1 MKKNHFEGRKRPKKN
16 ELERLF
22 LIFYI
27 FVGSFLL
34 PATLSAQTEQ
44 RVTLSMKQVLVEQVF
59 KRLQETTRYRFTYL
73 KEDLP
78 VAPPKD
84 YNFKDATIQ
93 QVMDEL
99 LEGTKL
105 QWKFQSGAIVVSKA
119 KSVEPA
125 KKTIEK
131 VTGRVLDS
139 KKEPIPGVTVKVVG
153 EFRGT
158 ASDVNGNFLLMDV
171 PEGSKLEFSFI
182 GYEKKTL
189 TVKEDMG
196 TVILDSLSYAI
207 EEVKV
212 INNGIF
218 SRPKENFTGAATE
231 YTGDDIR
238 AISKTSILSALKV
251 LDASFQM
258 PDDNVNGSNPNVL
271 PKVQLRG
278 TNSIMQT
285 DMESEYGYISNPP
298 LIIID
303 GFESDLQTVFDMSP
317 NIVKSITLLK
327 DAAAT
332 AIYGSK
338 SANGVLVVET
348 IQPEEGATQ
357 VFYTGTY
364 GVNIPDL
371 SSFNLMNARQKLK
384 VEEIGGYYRSRDFT
398 EQKKLDDL
406 HNLVKHNVERGINTY
421 WLSQPLRTEFTHSH
435 NVRVSYGT
443 KKVLLQGTVNY
454 ANNGGIMKGSYR
466 DVLGGDVRVK
476 YTTLNKKISFQYA
489 FKVNSSKGSESPYGD
504 FGQYARMNPYW
515 MPKDENGN
523 ITKYVDIYPTRG
535 SNGLIASSHTP
546 SVVNPLWN
554 AHLNM
559 INTNNSLTL
568 GNEFWT
574 EVTFVKGL
582 KLNTTFTYNYGTTG
596 TDQFVPG
603 TASEYFSA
611 TAFADR
617 GSYNKSSG
625 KTKKWQ
631 LTSTLNFGRT
641 FGNHTIY
648 VSGGLQLN
656 HDESSSFRVAAK
668 GFPNDRLD
676 DLLFSLEYSTIK
688 PSGSYSMKRT
698 AGFYGNLSYAY
709 GNRYLLDGSFRADG
723 SSVFGRKKRFG
734 DLGSVGIGWNF
745 HNEKFMLGQNVI
757 SQLKF
762 RASWG
767 FTGSVNFPAYAGATT
782 YKYNTDGRYLDFIP
796 ATLMGL
802 GNTELKWQQTQ
813 KWNLGFD
820 LGLFKGRV
828 TANFNYYRET
838 TDDLIM
844 STTTV
849 PSNGFTSYYD
859 NLGKSQ
865 NVGFDLGVRVVLLQ
879 APKKELFWSLSTSFY
894 HNENKLLEITDN
906 LKALNQA
913 ALSQQ
918 INKGGTTPV
927 LQYVE
932 GSSVSGLYAVR
943 SLGIDASN
951 GYEIFLTK
959 DGRQTYVW
967 RQEDLVYMGD
977 MQPKLNFTVYNNFQY
992 KWIRLNFGLTFRVG
1006 GVLYNSTLASKVENF
1021 NLRENMDKR
1030 VLKDRWIEPG
1040 KAADYK
1046 GLVDLEGYTREEN
1059 STRVTSRFVQKA
1071 NSFEITGLTIDPGI
1085 LVERW
1090 LNRLVNKAV
1099 RKVND
1104 ASKEVID
1111 SDRFSVSFSMQNV
1124 LRISSMKREAGTSY
1138 PFNRSFLFTLS
1149 ARL

>member
-1 MKKNHFEGRKRPKKN
+1 MKKNHFMRKKGRKKMVWKG
-16 ELERLF
+16 LF

-27 FVGSFLL
+27 FASSFWC
-34 PATLSAQTEQ
+34 PGMLSAQTEQ
-44 RVTLSMKQVLVEQVF
+44 RVTLSMKSVLVEQVF
-59 KRLQETTRYRFTYL
+59 KHLQETTRYRFTYL

-78 VAPPKD
+78 DAPRKD
-84 YNFKDATIQ
+84 YEFKDASISE
-93 QVMDEL
+93 VMDEL
-99 LEGTKL
+99 LKGTKL

-119 KSVEPA
+119 KATPVV
-125 KKTIEK
+125 KKVIQR
-131 VTGRVLDS
+131 VRGRVVDAKNVS
-139 KKEPIPGVTVKVVG
+139 IPGVTVQVLG
-153 EFRGT
+153 EYRGT
-158 ASDVNGNFLLMDV
+158 TSDTSGHFMLTDV
-171 PEGSKLEFSFI
+171 FEGSKIEFSFI

-189 TVKEDMG
+189 TAKSEMG
-196 TVILDSLSYAI
+196 TVILDSLAYAI
-207 EEVKV
+207 EEVTV

-218 SRPKENFTGAATE
+218 TRPKENFTGAATQ
-231 YTGDDIR
+231 YTGEDIR

-258 PDDNVNGSNPNVL
+258 PDDVVNGSNPNVL

-303 GFESDLQTVFDMSP
+303 GFESDLQTLFDMSP
-317 NIVKSITLLK
+317 NIVKSVTLLK

-348 IQPEEGATQ
+348 IQPEEGKTQ

-371 SSFNLMNARQKLK
+371 SSFNLMNAKQKLE
-384 VEEIGGYYRSRDFT
+384 VEEIGGYYRSRDFST
-398 EQKKLDDL
+398 QKQLDDL
-406 HNLVKHNVERGINTY
+406 HNLVKHNVARGINTY

-435 NVRVSYGT
+435 TARVSYGT

-454 ANNGGIMKGSYR
+454 SNNGGIMKGSYR
-466 DVLGGDVRVK
+466 NVLGGDVRVK
-476 YTTLNKKISFQYA
+476 YTTLDKKLSFQYA
-489 FKVNSSKGSESPYGD
+489 LKISSSKGSESPYGD

-515 MPKDENGN
+515 LPKDENGN
-523 ITKYVDIYPTRG
+523 VTKYVDIYPTEG
-535 SNGLIASSHTP
+535 SNGLISSSHTP
-546 SVVNPLWN
+546 AEKNPLWN
-554 AHLNM
+554 AHLHM
-559 INTNNSLTL
+559 VNTNSSLSI
-568 GNEFWT
+568 GNEFWS

-582 KLNTTFTYNYGTTG
+582 KLNTTFTYTHGTTER
-596 TDQFVPG
+596 DNFIPG
-603 TASEYFSA
+603 TASEFFTSAFSE
-611 TAFADR
+611 R
-617 GSYNKSSG
+617 GSYTKNNG

-631 LTSTLNFGRT
+631 LTSTLNYGQN

-648 VSGGLQLN
+648 ISAGAQLN
-656 HDESSSFRVAAK
+656 HDESNSFGLVVK

-676 DLLFSLEYSTIK
+676 DLLFGLQYSNTK

-709 GNRYLLDGSFRADG
+709 GNRYLLDGSIRADG

-745 HNEKFMLGQNVI
+745 HNEKFMLGQNII

-762 RASWG
+762 RVSWG

-782 YKYNTDGRYLDFIP
+782 YKYQTDGRYLDFIP

-802 GNTELKWQQTQ
+802 GNTALKWQQTQ
-813 KWNLGFD
+813 KWNYGVD
-820 LGLFKGRV
+820 LGLFDGRV

-844 STTTV
+844 STSTV
-849 PSNGFTSYYD
+849 PSNGFDSYHD

-865 NVGFDLGVRVVLLQ
+865 NVGFDLGVRVVLFQ
-879 APKKELFWSLSTSFY
+879 APKRELFWSVSTSFY

-906 LKALNQA
+906 LKAQNQA
-913 ALSQQ
+913 ALNQQ
-918 INKGGTTPV
+918 ITNGATTPV

-932 GSSVSGLYAVR
+932 GASVSGLYAVR

-951 GYEIFLTK
+951 GYEVFLTK

-967 RQEDLVYMGD
+967 RQEDMVYMGD
-977 MQPKLNFTVYNNFQY
+977 MQPKLNFTIYNNFQY
-992 KWIRLNFGLTFRVG
+992 KWIRLNFGLTFRTG

-1021 NLRENMDKR
+1021 NLKQNMDKR
-1030 VLKDRWIEPG
+1030 VLKDRWMEPG
-1040 KAADYK
+1040 KPADYK
-1046 GLVDLEGYTREEN
+1046 GLVDLEGYTRTEK
-1059 STRVTSRFVQKA
+1059 STKVTSRFVQKA

-1099 RKVND
+1099 QKVND
-1104 ASKEVID
+1104 TSKEAIN

-1124 LRISSMKREAGTSY
+1124 LRISSMKRESGTSY

>member
-1 MKKNHFEGRKRPKKN
+1 MKKNHVMKRKGRKKIVWRG
-16 ELERLF
+16 LF
-22 LIFYI
+22 LVLSII
-27 FVGSFLL
+27 LVGFSC
-34 PATLSAQTEQ
+34 PKMLSAQTEQ
-44 RVTLSMKQVLVEQVF
+44 RVTLNMKQVLIEQVF

-78 VAPPKD
+78 NAPRKD
-84 YNFKDATIQ
+84 YNFKDAPIKT
-93 QVMDEL
+93 VMDEL
-99 LEGTKL
+99 LKGTNL
-105 QWKFQSGAIVVSKA
+105 QWKFQSGAIVVSKVKDTKA
-119 KSVEPA
+119 SQKMYDR
-125 KKTIEK
+125 
-131 VTGRVLDS
+131 VTGRILDS
-139 KKEPIPGVTVKVVG
+139 KKEPIPGVTIKVVG

-158 ASDVNGNFLLMDV
+158 ASDIDGRFVLTDVN
-171 PEGSKLEFSFI
+171 EGGKLEFSII
-182 GYEKKTL
+182 GFEKKTL
-189 TVKEDMG
+189 VAKPEMG
-196 TVILDSLSYAI
+196 TIVLDSLTYAI
-207 EEVKV
+207 DEVKV

-218 SRPKENFTGAATE
+218 TRPKENFTGAATE
-231 YTGDDIR
+231 YSGDDIR

-258 PDDNVNGSNPNVL
+258 PDDVVNGSNPNVL

-303 GFESDLQTVFDMSP
+303 GFESDLQTLFDMSP

-348 IQPEEGATQ
+348 IQPEEGKTQ

-371 SSFNLMNARQKLK
+371 SSFNLMNARQKLE
-384 VEEIGGYYRSRDFT
+384 VEELGGYYRSRDFT
-398 EQKKLDDL
+398 EQKRLDDL
-406 HNLVKHNVERGINTY
+406 HNLVKHNVARGVNTY

-443 KKVLLQGTVNY
+443 KKVLLQGTVSY
-454 ANNGGIMKGSYR
+454 SNNGGIMKGSFR
-466 DVLGGDVRVK
+466 DALGGDVRVK
-476 YTTLNKKISFQYA
+476 YTTLDKKLSFQYA
-489 FKVNSSKGSESPYGD
+489 LKLNSTKGSESPYGD
-504 FGQYARMNPYW
+504 FAQYARMNPYW
-515 MPKDENGN
+515 LPKDENGN
-523 ITKYVDIYPTRG
+523 ITKYVDFYPTEG
-535 SNGLIASSHTP
+535 SNGLVSSAHTP
-546 SVVNPLWN
+546 VEKNPLWN

-559 INTNNSLTL
+559 INKNSSLKIT
-568 GNEFWT
+568 NEFWS
-574 EVTFVKGL
+574 EITFVKGL
-582 KLNTTFTYNYGTTG
+582 RLNTTFQYSHGTTER
-596 TDQFVPG
+596 DNFIPG
-603 TASEYFSA
+603 TASEFFTSSFSE
-611 TAFADR
+611 R
-617 GSYNKSSG
+617 GSYSKNNG
-625 KTKKWQ
+625 KTKNWQ
-631 LTSTLNFGRT
+631 LTSTLNYGGVFGK
-641 FGNHTIY
+641 HSLY
-648 VSGGLQLN
+648 VSAGLSLN
-656 HDESSSFRVAAK
+656 HDESSSFGLSVK

-676 DLLFSLEYSTIK
+676 DLLFGLVYSNTK
-688 PSGSYSMKRT
+688 PSGSYDMKRT
-698 AGFYGNLSYAY
+698 AGFYANVSYAY
-709 GNRYLLDGSFRADG
+709 GNRYLVDGSIRADG

-745 HNEKFMLGQNVI
+745 HNEEFMLGQNII

-782 YKYNTDGRYLDFIP
+782 YKYQTEGSYLDFIP

-813 KWNLGFD
+813 KWNFGVD
-820 LGLFKGRV
+820 VGLFQDRV

-849 PSNGFTSYYD
+849 PSNGFDSYYA

-865 NVGFDLGVRVVLLQ
+865 NVGFDLGVRVVLLR

-906 LKALNQA
+906 LKAQNQA
-913 ALSQQ
+913 ALEQQ
-918 INKGGTTPV
+918 INSGATSPV

-932 GSSVSGLYAVR
+932 GMSVSGLWAVR

-967 RQEDLVYMGD
+967 RPEDKVYMGD
-977 MQPKLNFTVYNNFQY
+977 MQPKLNFTIYNNFQY
-992 KWIRLNFGLTFRVG
+992 KWIRLNFGLTFKTG

-1021 NLRENMDKR
+1021 NLKQNMDKR
-1030 VLKDRWIEPG
+1030 VLKDRWMEPG
-1040 KAADYK
+1040 KPADYK
-1046 GLVDLEGYTREEN
+1046 GLVDLEGYMRTEK
-1059 STRVTSRFVQKA
+1059 STKVTSRFVQKA

-1099 RKVND
+1099 QKVND
-1104 ASKEVID
+1104 TSRETIN

-1124 LRISSMKREAGTSY
+1124 LRISSMKRESGTSY

>member
-1 MKKNHFEGRKRPKKN
+1 MKKNHVMKRKGRKKIVWRG
-16 ELERLF
+16 LF
-22 LIFYI
+22 LVLSIILVDF
-27 FVGSFLL
+27 SC
-34 PATLSAQTEQ
+34 PKMLSAQTEQ
-44 RVTLSMKQVLVEQVF
+44 RVTLNMKQVLIEQVF

-78 VAPPKD
+78 NAPRKD
-84 YNFKDATIQ
+84 YNFKDAPIKT
-93 QVMDEL
+93 VMDEL
-99 LEGTKL
+99 LKGTNL
-105 QWKFQSGAIVVSKA
+105 QWKFQSGAIVVSKVKDTKA
-119 KSVEPA
+119 SQKMYDR
-125 KKTIEK
+125 
-131 VTGRVLDS
+131 VTGRILDS
-139 KKEPIPGVTVKVVG
+139 KKEPIPGVTIKVVG

-158 ASDVNGNFLLMDV
+158 ASDIDGRFVLTDVN
-171 PEGSKLEFSFI
+171 EGGKLEFSII
-182 GYEKKTL
+182 GFEKKTL
-189 TVKEDMG
+189 VAKPEMG
-196 TVILDSLSYAI
+196 TIVLDSLTYAI

-218 SRPKENFTGAATE
+218 TRPKENFTGAATE
-231 YTGDDIR
+231 YSGDDIR

-258 PDDNVNGSNPNVL
+258 PDDVVNGSNPNVL

-303 GFESDLQTVFDMSP
+303 GFESDLQTLFDMSP

-371 SSFNLMNARQKLK
+371 SSFNLMNARQKLE

-398 EQKKLDDL
+398 EQKRLDDL
-406 HNLVKHNVERGINTY
+406 HNLVVHNVARGINTY

-435 NVRVSYGT
+435 NLRVSYGT

-454 ANNGGIMKGSYR
+454 SNNGGIMKGSYR
-466 DVLGGDVRVK
+466 NVLGGDVRVK

-489 FKVNSSKGSESPYGD
+489 LKLSSSKGSESPYGS
-504 FGQYARMNPYW
+504 FAKYARMNPYW
-515 MPKDENGN
+515 LPKDENGN
-523 ITKYVDIYPTRG
+523 ITRYVDIYPTEG
-535 SNGLIASSHTP
+535 SNGLISSAHTP
-546 SVVNPLWN
+546 SEINPLWN
-554 AHLNM
+554 AHLHM
-559 INTNNSLTL
+559 VNTNSSLSI
-568 GNEFWT
+568 GNEFWS

-582 KLNTTFTYNYGTTG
+582 KLNTTFTYTYGTTER
-596 TDQFVPG
+596 DNFIPG
-603 TASEYFSA
+603 TASEFFQSSFSE
-611 TAFADR
+611 R
-617 GSYNKSSG
+617 GSYSKNNG

-631 LTSTLNFGRT
+631 LTSTLNYGKT

-648 VSGGLQLN
+648 VSGGMQLH
-656 HDESSSFRVAAK
+656 HDESNAYGLIVK
-668 GFPNDRLD
+668 GFPNERLD
-676 DLLFSLEYSTIK
+676 DLLFGLQYSNTK
-688 PSGSYSMKRT
+688 PSGSYTMKRT
-698 AGFYGNLSYAY
+698 AGFYGNFSYAY
-709 GNRYLLDGSFRADG
+709 GNRYLVDGSIRADG

-762 RASWG
+762 RVSWG

-782 YKYNTDGRYLDFIP
+782 YKYQTDARYLDFIP
-796 ATLMGL
+796 AMLMGL

-813 KWNLGFD
+813 KWNYGFD

-828 TANFNYYRET
+828 TANFNYYREI

-844 STTTV
+844 STSTV
-849 PSNGFTSYYD
+849 PSNGFDSYHA

-865 NVGFDLGVRVVLLQ
+865 NVGFDLGIRVVLLQ
-879 APKKELFWSLSTSFY
+879 APKRELHWSVSTSFY

-906 LKALNQA
+906 LKAQNQA

-918 INKGGTTPV
+918 INSGATTPV
-927 LQYVE
+927 LQYAE
-932 GSSVSGLYAVR
+932 GASVSGLYAVR

-951 GYEIFLTK
+951 GYEVFLTK
-959 DGRQTYVW
+959 DGRQTYSW

-977 MQPKLNFTVYNNFQY
+977 MQPKLNFTIFNNFQY
-992 KWIRLNFGLTFRVG
+992 KWIRLNFGLTFRTG
-1006 GVLYNSTLASKVENF
+1006 GVLYNSTLANKVENF
-1021 NLRENMDKR
+1021 NLKQNMDKR
-1030 VLKDRWIEPG
+1030 VLKDRWVEPG

-1046 GLVDLEGYTREEN
+1046 GLVDLEGYTRTEE
-1059 STRVTSRFVQKA
+1059 STKVTSRFVQKA
-1071 NSFEITGLTIDPGI
+1071 NSFEITGLTIDPGV

-1090 LNRLVNKAV
+1090 LNRLVNRAV

-1104 ASKEVID
+1104 ASKDVID

-1124 LRISSMKREAGTSY
+1124 LRISSMKRESGTAY

>member
-1 MKKNHFEGRKRPKKN
+1 MKKNHFTRGKGRKKMVWKS
-16 ELERLF
+16 LF
-22 LIFYI
+22 LVFYV
-27 FVGSFLL
+27 FASSFGSSGM
-34 PATLSAQTEQ
+34 LSAQTEQ

-78 VAPPKD
+78 NSPRKD
-84 YNFKDATIQ
+84 YEFKDASISE
-93 QVMDEL
+93 VMDEL
-99 LEGTKL
+99 LKGTKL

-119 KSVEPA
+119 KETPVA
-125 KKTIEK
+125 RK
-131 VTGRVLDS
+131 VIQRVRGRVVDAKNVS
-139 KKEPIPGVTVKVVG
+139 IPGVTVQVLG
-153 EFRGT
+153 EYRGT
-158 ASDVNGNFLLMDV
+158 TSDTSGHFVLKDV
-171 PEGSKLEFSFI
+171 FEGSKIEFSFI

-189 TVKEDMG
+189 TAKSDMG
-196 TVILDSLSYAI
+196 TVILDSLAYAI
-207 EEVKV
+207 EEVTV

-218 SRPKENFTGAATE
+218 TRPKENFTGAATQ
-231 YTGDDIR
+231 YTGEDIR

-258 PDDNVNGSNPNVL
+258 PDDVVNGSNPNVL

-303 GFESDLQTVFDMSP
+303 GFESDLQTLFDMSP
-317 NIVKSITLLK
+317 NIVKSVTLLK

-371 SSFNLMNARQKLK
+371 SSFNLMNARQKLE
-384 VEEIGGYYRSRDFT
+384 VEELGGYYRSRDFT
-398 EQKKLDDL
+398 EQKRLDDL
-406 HNLVKHNVERGINTY
+406 HNLVKHNVARGINTY

-435 NVRVSYGT
+435 TARVSYGT

-454 ANNGGIMKGSYR
+454 SNNGGIMKGSYR

-476 YTTLNKKISFQYA
+476 YTTLNKKLSFQYA
-489 FKVNSSKGSESPYGD
+489 VKINSSKGSESPYGD

-515 MPKDENGN
+515 LPKDENGN
-523 ITKYVDIYPTRG
+523 VTKYVDIYPTEG
-535 SNGLIASSHTP
+535 SNGLISSSHTP
-546 SVVNPLWN
+546 SEKNPLWN

-559 INTNNSLTL
+559 VNTNSSLSIA
-568 GNEFWT
+568 NELWS

-582 KLNTTFTYNYGTTG
+582 KLNTTFTYTHGTTER
-596 TDQFVPG
+596 DNFVPG
-603 TASEYFSA
+603 TASEFFTSAFSE
-611 TAFADR
+611 R
-617 GSYNKSSG
+617 GSYTKNNG

-631 LTSTLNFGRT
+631 LTSTLNYGRN

-648 VSGGLQLN
+648 ISAGAQLN
-656 HDESSSFRVAAK
+656 HEESNSFGLVVK

-676 DLLFSLEYSTIK
+676 DLLFGLQYSNTK

-709 GNRYLLDGSFRADG
+709 GNRYLLDGSIRADG

-762 RASWG
+762 RVSWG

-782 YKYNTDGRYLDFIP
+782 YKYQTDGRYLDFIP

-802 GNTELKWQQTQ
+802 GNTALKWQQTQ
-813 KWNLGFD
+813 KWNYGVDF
-820 LGLFKGRV
+820 GLFKGRV

-844 STTTV
+844 STSTV
-849 PSNGFTSYYD
+849 PSNGFDSYHD

-879 APKKELFWSLSTSFY
+879 APKRELYWSVATSFY

-906 LKALNQA
+906 LKAQNQA
-913 ALSQQ
+913 ALNQQ
-918 INKGGTTPV
+918 ITNGATTPV

-932 GSSVSGLYAVR
+932 GASVSGLYAVR

-951 GYEIFLTK
+951 GYEVFLTK

-967 RQEDLVYMGD
+967 RQEDMVYMGD
-977 MQPKLNFTVYNNFQY
+977 MQPKLNFTIYNNFQY
-992 KWIRLNFGLTFRVG
+992 KWIRLNFGLTFRTG

-1021 NLRENMDKR
+1021 NLQQNMDKR
-1030 VLKDRWIEPG
+1030 VLKDRWTTPG
-1040 KAADYK
+1040 KPADYK
-1046 GLVDLEGYTREEN
+1046 GLVDLEGYTRTEK
-1059 STRVTSRFVQKA
+1059 STKVTSRFVQKA

-1090 LNRLVNKAV
+1090 LNRFVTKAV
-1099 RKVND
+1099 QKVND
-1104 ASKEVID
+1104 ASKEAIN

-1124 LRISSMKREAGTSY
+1124 LRISSMKRESGTSY

>member
-1 MKKNHFEGRKRPKKN
+1 MKKNRVMKRKGRKKIFCRD
-16 ELERLF
+16 LF
-22 LIFYI
+22 LVL
-27 FVGSFLL
+27 FVVMSCFAW
-34 PATLSAQTEQ
+34 PRMVVAQTEQ

-59 KRLQETTRYRFTYL
+59 KRLHETTRYRFTYL

-78 VAPPKD
+78 DAPRKD
-84 YNFKDATIQ
+84 YHFKDATIQ
-93 QVMDEL
+93 EVMDEL
-99 LEGTKL
+99 LKGTKL
-105 QWKFQSGAIVVSKA
+105 QWKFQSGAIVVSR
-119 KSVEPA
+119 
-125 KKTIEK
+125 KKDEGPTKK
-131 VTGRVLDS
+131 VYDQVSGRVLDG
-139 KKEPIPGVTVKVVG
+139 KKVPIPGVTVKVVG

-158 ASDVNGNFLLMDV
+158 ASDIDGRFVLKSVN
-171 PEGSKLEFSFI
+171 EGSKLEFSVI
-182 GYEKKTL
+182 GYENKTL
-189 TVKEDMG
+189 TAKPEMG
-196 TVILDSLSYAI
+196 VVVLDSLVYAI
-207 EEVKV
+207 DEVKV

-218 SRPKENFTGAATE
+218 TRPKENFTGAATE
-231 YTGDDIR
+231 YSGEDIR

-258 PDDNVNGSNPNVL
+258 PDDVVNGSNPNVL

-348 IQPEEGATQ
+348 IQPEEGDTQ

-371 SSFNLMNARQKLK
+371 SSFNLMNAREKLE
-384 VEEIGGYYRSRDFT
+384 VEEIGGYYRSRDFK
-398 EQKKLDDL
+398 EQKRLDDL
-406 HNLVKHNVERGINTY
+406 YNLVKHNVERGINTY

-454 ANNGGIMKGSYR
+454 SNNGGIMKGSYR
-466 DVLGGDVRVK
+466 NSLGGDVRVK
-476 YTTLNKKISFQYA
+476 YTTLNKKLSFQYA
-489 FKVNSSKGSESPYGD
+489 FKLNSAKGSESPYGN
-504 FGQYARMNPYW
+504 FAKYAQMNPYW
-515 MPKDENGN
+515 MPRDENGN
-523 ITKYVDIYPTRG
+523 ITKFVDIYPTEG
-535 SNGLIASSHTP
+535 SNGLISSAHTP
-546 SVVNPLWN
+546 SEENPLWN

-559 INTNNSLTL
+559 VNTNNSLTL

-582 KLNTTFTYNYGTTG
+582 KLNTTFVYNYGTTER
-596 TDQFVPG
+596 DNFIPG
-603 TASEYFSA
+603 TASEFFKSSFSE
-611 TAFADR
+611 R
-617 GSYNKSSG
+617 GSYSKNSG

-631 LTSTLNFGRT
+631 LTSTLNYGQN

-648 VSGGLQLN
+648 ISAGAQLN
-656 HDESSSFRVAAK
+656 HDESNSFGLMVK

-676 DLLFSLEYSTIK
+676 DLLFGLQYSSTK

-698 AGFYGNLSYAY
+698 AGFYGNISYAY

-723 SSVFGRKKRFG
+723 SSVFGREKRFG

-762 RASWG
+762 RVSWG
-767 FTGSVNFPAYAGATT
+767 FTGSVNFPAYAAATT
-782 YKYNTDGRYLDFIP
+782 YKYQTDGRYLDFIP
-796 ATLMGL
+796 AYLMGL
-802 GNTELKWQQTQ
+802 GNTALKWQQTQ
-813 KWNLGFD
+813 KWNYGVD

-844 STTTV
+844 KTSTV
-849 PSNGFTSYYD
+849 PSNGFDSYHD

-865 NVGFDLGVRVVLLQ
+865 NVGFDLGIRVVLFQ
-879 APKKELFWSLSTSFY
+879 APKRELFWSVSTSFY

-906 LKALNQA
+906 LKAQNQA
-913 ALSQQ
+913 ALNQQ
-918 INKGGTTPV
+918 IDNGATSPV
-927 LQYVE
+927 LQYIE
-932 GSSVSGLYAVR
+932 GASVSGLYAVR

-951 GYEIFLTK
+951 GYEVFLTR

-967 RQEDLVYMGD
+967 RQEDMVYMGD
-977 MQPKLNFTVYNNFQY
+977 MQPKLNFTIYNNFQY
-992 KWIRLNFGLTFRVG
+992 KWIRLNFGLTFRAG

-1021 NLRENMDKR
+1021 NLKNNMDKR
-1030 VLKDRWIEPG
+1030 VLKDRWVEPG
-1040 KAADYK
+1040 RPADYK
-1046 GLVDLEGYTREEN
+1046 GLVDMEGYTRTEK
-1059 STRVTSRFVQKA
+1059 STKVTSRFVQKA

-1090 LNRLVNKAV
+1090 LNKLVNRAV
-1099 RKVND
+1099 QKVND
-1104 ASKEVID
+1104 TSKEAIN

-1124 LRISSMKREAGTSY
+1124 LRISSMKREAGTAY

>member
-1 MKKNHFEGRKRPKKN
+1 MKKNHVMKRKGRKKIVWRG
-16 ELERLF
+16 LF
-22 LIFYI
+22 LVLSII
-27 FVGSFLL
+27 LVGFSC
-34 PATLSAQTEQ
+34 PKMLSAQTEQ
-44 RVTLSMKQVLVEQVF
+44 RVTLSMKQVLIEQVF

-78 VAPPKD
+78 NAPRKD
-84 YNFKDATIQ
+84 YNFKDAPIKT
-93 QVMDEL
+93 VMDEL
-99 LEGTKL
+99 LKGTNL
-105 QWKFQSGAIVVSKA
+105 QWKFQSGAIVVSKVKDTKA
-119 KSVEPA
+119 SQKMYDR
-125 KKTIEK
+125 
-131 VTGRVLDS
+131 VTGRILDS
-139 KKEPIPGVTVKVVG
+139 KKEPIPGVTIKVVG

-158 ASDVNGNFLLMDV
+158 ASDIDGRFVLTDVN
-171 PEGSKLEFSFI
+171 EGGKLEFSII
-182 GYEKKTL
+182 GFEKKTL
-189 TVKEDMG
+189 VAKPEMG
-196 TVILDSLSYAI
+196 TIVLDSLTYAI
-207 EEVKV
+207 DEVKV

-218 SRPKENFTGAATE
+218 TRPKENFTGAATE
-231 YTGDDIR
+231 YSGDDIR

-258 PDDNVNGSNPNVL
+258 PDDVVNGSNPNVL

-303 GFESDLQTVFDMSP
+303 GFESDLQTLFDMSP

-348 IQPEEGATQ
+348 IQPEEGKTQ

-371 SSFNLMNARQKLK
+371 SSFNLMNARQKLE
-384 VEEIGGYYRSRDFT
+384 VEELGGYYRSRDFT
-398 EQKKLDDL
+398 EQKRLDDL
-406 HNLVKHNVERGINTY
+406 HNLVKHNVARGVNTY

-443 KKVLLQGTVNY
+443 KKVLLQGTVSY
-454 ANNGGIMKGSYR
+454 SNNGGIMKGSFR
-466 DVLGGDVRVK
+466 DALGGDVRVK
-476 YTTLNKKISFQYA
+476 YTTLDKKLSFQYA
-489 FKVNSSKGSESPYGD
+489 LKLNSTKGSESPYGD
-504 FGQYARMNPYW
+504 FAQYARMNPYW
-515 MPKDENGN
+515 LPKDENGN
-523 ITKYVDIYPTRG
+523 ITKYVDFYPTEG
-535 SNGLIASSHTP
+535 SNGLVSSSHTP
-546 SVVNPLWN
+546 VEKNPLWN

-559 INTNNSLTL
+559 INKNSSLKIT
-568 GNEFWT
+568 NEFWS
-574 EVTFVKGL
+574 EITFVKGL
-582 KLNTTFTYNYGTTG
+582 KLNTTFQYSHGTTER
-596 TDQFVPG
+596 DNFIPG
-603 TASEYFSA
+603 TASEFFTSSFSE
-611 TAFADR
+611 R
-617 GSYNKSSG
+617 GSYSKNNG
-625 KTKKWQ
+625 KTKNWQ
-631 LTSTLNFGRT
+631 LTSTLNYGGVFGK
-641 FGNHTIY
+641 HSLYI
-648 VSGGLQLN
+648 SAGLSLN
-656 HDESSSFRVAAK
+656 HDESSSFGLSVK

-676 DLLFSLEYSTIK
+676 DLLFGLAYSNTK
-688 PSGSYSMKRT
+688 PSGGYDMKRT
-698 AGFYGNLSYAY
+698 AGFYANVSYAY
-709 GNRYLLDGSFRADG
+709 GNRYLVDGSIRADG

-745 HNEKFMLGQNVI
+745 HNEEFMLGQNII

-782 YKYNTDGRYLDFIP
+782 YKYQTEGSYLDFIP

-813 KWNLGFD
+813 KWNFGVD
-820 LGLFKGRV
+820 VGLFQDRV

-849 PSNGFTSYYD
+849 PSNGFDSYYA

-865 NVGFDLGVRVVLLQ
+865 NVGFDLGVRVVLLR

-906 LKALNQA
+906 LKAQNQA
-913 ALSQQ
+913 ALEQQ
-918 INKGGTTPV
+918 INSGATSPV

-932 GSSVSGLYAVR
+932 GMSVSGLWAVR

-967 RQEDLVYMGD
+967 RPEDKVYMGD
-977 MQPKLNFTVYNNFQY
+977 MQPKLNFTIYNNFQY
-992 KWIRLNFGLTFRVG
+992 KWIRLNFGLTFKTG

-1021 NLRENMDKR
+1021 NLKQNMDKR
-1030 VLKDRWIEPG
+1030 VLKDRWMEPG
-1040 KAADYK
+1040 KPADYK
-1046 GLVDLEGYTREEN
+1046 GLVDLEGYMRTEK
-1059 STRVTSRFVQKA
+1059 STKVTSRFVQKA

-1099 RKVND
+1099 QKVND
-1104 ASKEVID
+1104 TSRETIN

-1124 LRISSMKREAGTSY
+1124 LRISSMKRESGTSY

>member
-1 MKKNHFEGRKRPKKN
+1 MKKNHVMKRKGRKKIVWRG
-16 ELERLF
+16 LF
-22 LIFYI
+22 LVLSII
-27 FVGSFLL
+27 LVGFSC
-34 PATLSAQTEQ
+34 PKMLSAQTEQ
-44 RVTLSMKQVLVEQVF
+44 RVTLNMKQVLIEQVF

-78 VAPPKD
+78 NAPRED
-84 YNFKDATIQ
+84 YNFKDAPIKT
-93 QVMDEL
+93 VMDEL
-99 LEGTKL
+99 LKGTNL
-105 QWKFQSGAIVVSKA
+105 QWKFQSGAIVVSKVKDTKA
-119 KSVEPA
+119 SQKMYDR
-125 KKTIEK
+125 
-131 VTGRVLDS
+131 VTGRILDS
-139 KKEPIPGVTVKVVG
+139 KKEPIPGVTIKVVG

-158 ASDVNGNFLLMDV
+158 ASDIDGRFVLTDVN
-171 PEGSKLEFSFI
+171 EGGKLEFSII
-182 GYEKKTL
+182 GFEKKTL
-189 TVKEDMG
+189 VAKPEMG
-196 TVILDSLSYAI
+196 TIVLDSLTYAI
-207 EEVKV
+207 DEVKV

-218 SRPKENFTGAATE
+218 TRPKENFTGAATE
-231 YTGDDIR
+231 YSGDDIR

-258 PDDNVNGSNPNVL
+258 PDDVVNGSNPNVL

-303 GFESDLQTVFDMSP
+303 GFESDLQTLFDMSP

-348 IQPEEGATQ
+348 IQPEEGKTQ

-371 SSFNLMNARQKLK
+371 SSFNLMNARQKLE
-384 VEEIGGYYRSRDFT
+384 VEELGGYYRSRDFT
-398 EQKKLDDL
+398 EQKRLDDL
-406 HNLVKHNVERGINTY
+406 HNLVKHNVARGVNTY

-443 KKVLLQGTVNY
+443 KKVLLQGTVSY
-454 ANNGGIMKGSYR
+454 SNNGGIMKGSFR
-466 DVLGGDVRVK
+466 DALGGDVRVK
-476 YTTLNKKISFQYA
+476 YTTLDKKLSFQYA
-489 FKVNSSKGSESPYGD
+489 LKLNSTKGSESPYGD
-504 FGQYARMNPYW
+504 FAQYARMNPYW
-515 MPKDENGN
+515 LPKDENGN
-523 ITKYVDIYPTRG
+523 ITKYVDFYPTEG
-535 SNGLIASSHTP
+535 SNGLVSSAHTP
-546 SVVNPLWN
+546 VEKNPLWN

-559 INTNNSLTL
+559 INKNSSLKIT
-568 GNEFWT
+568 NEFWS
-574 EVTFVKGL
+574 EITFVKGL
-582 KLNTTFTYNYGTTG
+582 RLNTTFQYSHGTTER
-596 TDQFVPG
+596 DNFIPG
-603 TASEYFSA
+603 TASEFFTSSFSE
-611 TAFADR
+611 R
-617 GSYNKSSG
+617 GSYSKNNG
-625 KTKKWQ
+625 KTKNWQ
-631 LTSTLNFGRT
+631 LTSTLNYGGVFGK
-641 FGNHTIY
+641 HSLY
-648 VSGGLQLN
+648 VSAGLSLN
-656 HDESSSFRVAAK
+656 HDESSSFGLSVK

-676 DLLFSLEYSTIK
+676 DLLFGLAYSNTK
-688 PSGSYSMKRT
+688 PSGSYDMKRT
-698 AGFYGNLSYAY
+698 AGFYANVSYAY
-709 GNRYLLDGSFRADG
+709 GNRYLVDGSIRADG

-745 HNEKFMLGQNVI
+745 HNEEFMLGQNII

-782 YKYNTDGRYLDFIP
+782 YKYQTEGSYLDFIP

-813 KWNLGFD
+813 KWNFGVD
-820 LGLFKGRV
+820 VGLFQDRV

-849 PSNGFTSYYD
+849 PSNGFDSYYA

-865 NVGFDLGVRVVLLQ
+865 NVGFDLGVRVVLLR

-906 LKALNQA
+906 LKAQNQA
-913 ALSQQ
+913 ALEQQ
-918 INKGGTTPV
+918 INSGATSPV

-932 GSSVSGLYAVR
+932 GMSVSGLWAVR

-967 RQEDLVYMGD
+967 RPEDKVYMGD
-977 MQPKLNFTVYNNFQY
+977 MQPKLNFTIYNNFQY
-992 KWIRLNFGLTFRVG
+992 KWIRLNFGLTFKTG

-1021 NLRENMDKR
+1021 NLKQNMDKR
-1030 VLKDRWIEPG
+1030 VLKDRWMEPG
-1040 KAADYK
+1040 KPADYK
-1046 GLVDLEGYTREEN
+1046 GLVDLEGYMRTEK
-1059 STRVTSRFVQKA
+1059 STKVTSRFVQKA

-1099 RKVND
+1099 QKVND
-1104 ASKEVID
+1104 TSRETIN

-1124 LRISSMKREAGTSY
+1124 LRISSMKRESGTSY